1 MPLPRFNP
9 VDSRCRRQFY
19 AGYSDPM
26 DKILFVDD
34 DLALMEVTQRH
45 LNKIFDIDF
54 AQGGQEGL
62 NAVAGK
68 GPYAVIV
75 TGLHMEGMNGFQF
88 VEKAKKIDPESVIVM
103 LTGQGKL
110 DASLKALN
118 GGKIFRFLIK
128 PCKPHVLEKALQEG
142 VEQYHKNRHW
152 AKTPAAES
160 SHGHKILIVDDD
172 PEVLSVFAA
181 AVNATGQY
189 DVLTAENGKIA
200 LELIKFIKIH
210 VIAVDLSIPDMDGI
224 QFLKAI
230 HRREPNMGLFLMTW
244 HPASEFQRSVPDIK
258 LGAIFEKPLDMP
270 AVLAEI
276 RNCLRSDPKAEIE
289 GFSTTA
295 FLQMIEMEEKTCTI
309 QVRSA
314 DRFGFLFFRK
324 GQLIAAETGEMKN
337 EDAAYDIINWKDVTI
352 EVTHSDHEKR
362 TEINRSLMYILV
374 EAARR
379 QDEAEADK

>member
-1 MPLPRFNP
+1 M
-9 VDSRCRRQFY
+9 
-19 AGYSDPM
+19 
-26 DKILFVDD
+26 FVDE
-34 DLALMEVTQRH
+34 DLSLMEVTQRH
-45 LNKIFDIDF
+45 LNKIFYIDI
-54 AQGGQEGL
+54 AQGGREGL

-68 GPYAVIV
+68 GPYSVII
-75 TGLHMEGMNGFQF
+75 TGLHMVGMNGFQF
-88 VEKAKKIDPESVIVM
+88 VEKVKKIDSDSVIVM
-103 LTGQGKL
+103 LTGHGKL

-118 GGKIFRFLIK
+118 GGKIFKFLIK
-128 PCKPHVLEKALQEG
+128 SCKPHVLKKALQEG
-142 VEQYHKNRHW
+142 VEQYHRNRHW
-152 AKTPAAES
+152 VKTPEAAS
-160 SHGHKILIVDDD
+160 FHGHKILIVDDD
-172 PEVLSVFAA
+172 PEVLSVFAS

-244 HPASEFQRSVPDIK
+244 HPASKFQNSVPDVN
-258 LGAIFEKPLDMP
+258 LGAIFEKPLEMP
-270 AVLAEI
+270 TVLTKI
-276 RNCLRSDPKAEIE
+276 RNCLRSDPKGEVD

-324 GQLIAAETGEMKN
+324 GQLIAAETEERKN
-337 EDAAYDIINWKDVTI
+337 EDAAYDIINWKDATI
-352 EVTHSDHEKR
+352 EVTHTDPEKR
-362 TEINRSLMYILV
+362 TEINRTLMHILV